1 VKRFKSLLRV
11 VLVIVTATVGIGSIS
26 GCATNAMD
34 GSNNTTN
41 NQEVSVKRSQVACTD
56 PRPLMCTREF
66 APVCA
71 LKQDLD
77 GNKTQVTY
85 ATGCTACADPQVLS
99 YEQGACQQ

>member
-1 VKRFKSLLRV
+1 MNDFKSLLGV
-11 VLVIVTATVGIGSIS
+11 VLVTVAIGNIS
-26 GCATNAMD
+26 GCATKAL
-34 GSNNTTN
+34 GESNDALNRQDSSFN
-41 NQEVSVKRSQVACTD
+41 SSQVICKN

-71 LKQDLD
+71 LKEDLD

-99 YEQGACQQ
+99 YKQGSCQQ

>member
-1 VKRFKSLLRV
+1 MRNFKSLLGLV
-11 VLVIVTATVGIGSIS
+11 VVAAGLGSIS
-26 GCATNAMD
+26 GCAINTND
-34 GSNNTTN
+34 GSSAAINS
-41 NQEVSVKRSQVACTD
+41 QKLSVNSSQVACAD

-99 YEQGACQQ
+99 YEQGTCQQ

>member
-1 VKRFKSLLRV
+1 VKRFKSLLGV
-11 VLVIVTATVGIGSIS
+11 VLVTATVGIGSIS
-26 GCATNAMD
+26 GCATTMD
-34 GSNNTTN
+34 GSGDALN
-41 NQEVSVKRSQVACTD
+41 NQELSVNSSQVACTD

-99 YEQGACQQ
+99 YEQGTCQQ